1 MDLPYRR
8 YCYHLASRLKM
19 SVKRLMDE
27 LDSRE
32 IANWMAY
39 DMTNDDKWLEK
50 YNKERELELSR
61 QMSDEEKL
69 IAFKKLLGGK

>member
-1 MDLPYRR
+1 MTVKQLMENMD
-8 YCYHLASRLKM
+8 S
-19 SVKRLMDE
+19 SEV
-27 LDSRE
+27 SF
-32 IANWMAY
+32 WMAY